1 MLPAIDSRG
10 AGVLSTNYRNNY
22 RSVSVIL
29 EVSLRAQYYLN
40 RFDKT
45 PEEFDHFERFFS
57 SKIQFMLDRCDNF
70 LESLHVR
77 KV

>member
-29 EVSLRAQYYLN
+29 EVSLRPQYYLN
-40 RFDKT
+40 RFNKT
-45 PEEFDHFERFFS
+45 PEEFGHFDGFFS

-70 LESLHVR
+70 LESLHVL
-77 KV
+77 